1 MSKKIKLARLV
12 LDLFEGGDGA
22 GAAPAGNSG
31 AESTSAEAA
40 VQQSKGAKNND
51 PYANV
56 RFGVQNTEENSTN
69 VAENPTGD
77 ANQNPETQTTEADR
91 QKAYKALINGEY
103 KDLYTK
109 DTQNIINKRFKQFKQ
124 VEDQLTSQQAL
135 IDKLNVMYG
144 TSSYEELV
152 NAIDN
157 DTIHYEQAADEAG
170 MTVEQYKQLQSL
182 ELQNRQLTRDNE
194 ERIRAERN
202 QQQVNAWLA
211 EAEKVKATYPDFD
224 IENEVTDQR
233 FQAML
238 RSGVPMEQAYKVM
251 HFDELQEATK
261 KAQEEAVI
269 ANVRAKGT
277 RPIENTTSS
286 PSASFITK
294 SDVHKLN
301 KADRAEIARRSLRG
315 ELISF

>member
-31 AESTSAEAA
+31 AESTNAEVAA
-40 VQQSKGAKNND
+40 QPTRGAKNND

-56 RFGVQNTEENSTN
+56 RFGIQNTEDSIEN
-69 VAENPTGD
+69 AEDNLTGD
-77 ANQNPETQTTEADR
+77 ANQDTETQITEADR

-144 TSSYEELV
+144 TSSVEELA

-170 MTVEQYKQLQSL
+170 MTVEQYKQYKAL
-182 ELQNRQLTRDNE
+182 ELQNSQLTRANE

-211 EAEKVKATYPDFD
+211 EAEKVKETYPDFD

-261 KAQEEAVI
+261 KAQEEAII
-269 ANVRAKGT
+269 ANVKAKGA
-277 RPIENTTSS
+277 RPIENSSSS
-286 PSASFITK
+286 PSASFTTK
-294 SDVHKLN
+294 SDVHNLT
-301 KADRAEIARRSLRG
+301 KADRAEIARRSQRG
-315 ELISF
+315 EVIRF

>member
-1 MSKKIKLARLV
+1 MKKFKLAVLV

-22 GAAPAGNSG
+22 GTSTGSTG
-31 AESTSAEAA
+31 AESTNAEVAA
-40 VQQSKGAKNND
+40 QPTKGAKNND

-56 RFGVQNTEENSTN
+56 KFGIQDEIAVAEENSN
-69 VAENPTGD
+69 AGVAD
-77 ANQNPETQTTEADR
+77 QTAEPQSTEADR

-124 VEDQLTSQQAL
+124 VEDQLTNQQAL

-170 MTVEQYKQLQSL
+170 MTVDQYKQYQAL
-182 ELQNRQLTRDNE
+182 ELQNKQLTRANE

-211 EAEKVKATYPDFD
+211 EAEKVRKTYPDFD

-261 KAQEEAVI
+261 KAQEEAII
-269 ANVRAKGT
+269 ANVKAKGT
-277 RPIENTTSS
+277 RPVENGSAS
-286 PSASFITK
+286 PSASFTTK
-294 SDVHKLN
+294 SDVHNLT
-301 KADRAEIARRSLRG
+301 KADRAEIARRSQRG
-315 ELISF
+315 EIIRF